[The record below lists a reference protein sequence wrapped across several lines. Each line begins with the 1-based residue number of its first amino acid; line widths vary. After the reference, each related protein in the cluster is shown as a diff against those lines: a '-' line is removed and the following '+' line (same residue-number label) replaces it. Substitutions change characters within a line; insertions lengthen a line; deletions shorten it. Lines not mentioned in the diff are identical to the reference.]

1 MIILG
6 NKFDGE
12 NYCIENTKDN
22 TTDTVN
28 ASTIVDYFKTL

>member
-28 ASTIVDYFKTL
+28 VSEIVKYFKNI

>member
-12 NYCIENTKDN
+12 NYIIENTKDN

-28 ASTIVDYFKTL
+28 IDEITDYFKNL

>member
-6 NKFDGE
+6 NKFDKE

-22 TTDTVN
+22 TTDTVKIKE
-28 ASTIVDYFKTL
+28 IVNYFKNI

>member
-12 NYCIENTKDN
+12 NYTIEDTKTGK
-22 TTDTVN
+22 TTTVKLEELVKN
-28 ASTIVDYFKTL
+28 MN